1 MGLTTALS
9 ITLAPTFGDSLAFSV
24 PPLQVLVLVVGTL
37 ACSLLATIGPANQ
50 AARIRPAVALRI
62 AD

>member
-1 MGLTTALS
+1 MSFAIPWLHVAVILAVPLVAAL
-9 ITLAPTFGDSLAFSV
+9 F
-24 PPLQVLVLVVGTL
+24 
-37 ACSLLATIGPANQ
+37 ATVRPAAQ